1 MGKMVRTSVIGLL
14 NKGITFEDVQG
25 FINDKLSEK
34 ALTGFKTVQGISI
47 TESGEQQRHIKFS
60 RVFAID
66 KLDHRWNLS
75 LSREFRDAGYGDVAW
90 KFTEVDSEDPE
101 AEDTTVSIHPDL
113 FKACLDEDECRR
125 HPTPP
130 PKPFGSE
137 AFWQWSDD
145 LDE

>member
-1 MGKMVRTSVIGLL
+1 MEKLIRTTVIGFLD
-14 NKGITFEDVQG
+14 KGVTFEDIQG
-25 FINDKLSEK
+25 FVKDKLAEK
-34 ALTGFKTVQGISI
+34 ALTGFKTVQGVSQ
-47 TESGEQQRHIKFS
+47 TEDGEKRFHIKFS
-60 RVFAID
+60 KLFEAD

-75 LSREFRDAGYGDVAW
+75 LSHEFREAGYGDVAW
-90 KFTEVDSEDPE
+90 KFTEVDSDDPQ

-145 LDE
+145 LDD